1 MFSVEVWSWEDIWDE
16 LYRRQDLLVRIA
28 PDYWP
33 RLIAATQHGGG
44 RTARLDR
51 ASGLLRLQV
60 PVGDYIE
67 IDHRGCVVRVTIE
80 EIVEREFPSSL
91 MGGGHKRGRGCHIK
105 VDNGGG
111 LLFCGDHCEK
121 TDVNEFIV
129 PTKEIS
135 LEEPVSV
142 YFFWTTNESLR
153 FVRRFVEH
161 INHKTEVA
169 TLNVFLCRT
178 LASDERM

>member
-1 MFSVEVWSWEDIWDE
+1 M
-16 LYRRQDLLVRIA
+16 
-28 PDYWP
+28 
-33 RLIAATQHGGG
+33 AATSHGGG

-67 IDHRGCVVRVTIE
+67 IDHQGFAVRVTIE

-91 MGGGHKRGRGCHIK
+91 MGGHRRGRGCHIK
-105 VDNGGG
+105 VGNGGG

-121 TDVNEFIV
+121 AGINEFIV

-135 LEEPVSV
+135 NEEPVSV
-142 YFFWTTNESLR
+142 YFFWTTTESHR
-153 FVRRFVEH
+153 FFRLFVEH

-169 TLNVFLCRT
+169 TLNVFLSR
-178 LASDERM
+178 A